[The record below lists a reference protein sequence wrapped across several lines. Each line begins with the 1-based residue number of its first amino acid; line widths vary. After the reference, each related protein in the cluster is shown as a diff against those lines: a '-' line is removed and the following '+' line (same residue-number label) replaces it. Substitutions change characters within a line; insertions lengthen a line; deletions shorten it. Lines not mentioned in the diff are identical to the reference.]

1 MLDKSIPYMDI
12 IMSAKQ
18 EALADIKIPSLPEEF
33 HFRMYEKGDEIGWA
47 DLEVSVKEFSS
58 REEALSYF
66 HKVFSPHAD
75 LLSKR
80 MCFIVDQ
87 NDQIAATA
95 SAWFKEE
102 NGRRFPLVHWV
113 SVSPNVQGKGLGSAI
128 VKYVL
133 SLFQDLEPDGK
144 EVFLHTQTWSH
155 KAIYMY
161 YKYGFRITKTPLLDA
176 RTDFRYQKV
185 LEGILPDHILMDI
198 TETTEERRSKN

>member
-12 IMSAKQ
+12 IMSAKK
-18 EALADIKIPSLPEEF
+18 EALADIELASLPEEF
-33 HFRMYEKGDEIGWA
+33 YFRMYKEGDEIGWA

-58 REEALSYF
+58 REEALAYF
-66 HKVFSPHAD
+66 HKVFSPYTD

-87 NDQIAATA
+87 NDRIAATA
-95 SAWFKEE
+95 SAWFKEG

-113 SVSPNVQGKGLGSAI
+113 SVSPDVQGRGLGSAI

-133 SLFQDLEPDGK
+133 SLFQNLEPDGK

-161 YKYGFRITKTPLLDA
+161 YQYGFRITKTPLLDA
-176 RTDFRYQKV
+176 KTDFRYQEV
-185 LEGILPDHILMDI
+185 LEGVLPNHILMDI
-198 TETTEERRSKN
+198 IETTKERSSKD

>member
-12 IMSAKQ
+12 IMSAEQ
-18 EALADIKIPSLPEEF
+18 EALADIKIPPLPEEF
-33 HFRMYEKGDEIGWA
+33 HFRMYKEGDETGWA

-58 REEALSYF
+58 REKALSYF
-66 HKVFSPHAD
+66 HKVFSPYAD

-95 SAWFKEE
+95 SAWFKEG

-176 RTDFRYQKV
+176 KTDFRYQKV